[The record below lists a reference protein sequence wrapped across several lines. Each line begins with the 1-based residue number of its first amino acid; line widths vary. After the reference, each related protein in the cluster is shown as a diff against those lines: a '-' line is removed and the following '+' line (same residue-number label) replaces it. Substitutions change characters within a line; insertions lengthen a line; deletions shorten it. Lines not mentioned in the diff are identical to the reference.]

1 VLDVHRLRLL
11 RELHHRGTLAAV
23 AQALDYSPSTISHQL
38 DVLER
43 EAGVALL
50 EPIGRRVRLTA
61 EALLLVRHADAV
73 LERLERA
80 EAELAAARGKAVGT
94 LRLATFQTVAHS
106 LVLDLLEQLDGDDL
120 QLDITHLEAQRA
132 LPAVLAGDFDMVLAE
147 EFPGVPLR
155 LISGLEVDE
164 VCRDP
169 LLLALPDGWIS
180 GDETAEL
187 PELSSLPWVFET
199 DASPAQDWA
208 YRVCRSAGFEPRVR
222 YRSDDV
228 LLHVRLVEAG
238 RAAAFLPAL
247 VRRCGFPDLR
257 LRSLPGPAQGR
268 RIFTAVRAGSS
279 GHPAVRRVR
288 AGLREVARL
297 GAPHASGAPAADRV
311 SFGSA

>member
-1 VLDVHRLRLL
+1 MLDVHRLRLL

-61 EALLLVRHADAV
+61 EGLLLVKHADVV
-73 LERLERA
+73 LERLESA
-80 EAELAAARGKAVGT
+80 EADLAAARGAATGV

-106 LVLDLLEQLDGDDL
+106 LVLDLLGQLDGGAL
-120 QLDITHLEAQRA
+120 QLDVTHLEAQRA

-147 EFPGVPLR
+147 EFPGAPLQ
-155 LISGLEVDE
+155 LMSGLEVEE

-169 LLLALPDGWIS
+169 LLLAVPDGWS
-180 GDETAEL
+180 TGGEAPRLAACAT
-187 PELSSLPWVFET
+187 LPWVVET
-199 DASPAQDWA
+199 ADSPAQDWA
-208 YRVCRSAGFEPRVR
+208 LRMCRAAGFEPRIR

-228 LLHVRLVEAG
+228 LLHVRLVETG

-247 VRRCGFPDLR
+247 VHRCGFPRVR
-257 LRSLPGPAQGR
+257 LHPLPGPPQQR
-268 RIFTAVRAGSS
+268 RILTAVRAGSS
-279 GHPAVRRVR
+279 RHPAVQRVR
-288 AGLREVARL
+288 QGLRQ
-297 GAPHASGAPAADRV
+297 AAEC
-311 SFGSA
+311 G